1 MLRSSWHRLVVLATA
16 DWCSLIVRCVCVRVV
31 PCRICCCAA
40 CRRRKQKD
48 INGAL
53 RDDGNNKQKKNKG
66 RLLRSLP
73 LSPAS
78 QYRALVHT
86 ASLTSP
92 LSGVSCECPDLPS
105 LYPLS
110 DSPLLPGQEYRADLI
125 QHSFDSPHAH
135 HSHHSHHHHLSQQRA
150 GDDKRSTEAGSD
162 YADLTLSSSHALDSS
177 FLSAS
182 AVGAD
187 ESGDSAYNSDEDGAS
202 ALPATVSTSIP
213 SPDFSSV
220 LASHIALL
228 ADESVRQEGA
238 TAFGRLYAAARN
250 ASNSRRIS
258 SILQRT
264 DVSKERKVELIA
276 NMLVA
281 LD

>member
-1 MLRSSWHRLVVLATA
+1 MH
-16 DWCSLIVRCVCVRVV
+16 
-31 PCRICCCAA
+31 
-40 CRRRKQKD
+40 
-48 INGAL
+48 
-53 RDDGNNKQKKNKG
+53 
-66 RLLRSLP
+66 
-73 LSPAS
+73 
-78 QYRALVHT
+78 
-86 ASLTSP
+86 
-92 LSGVSCECPDLPS
+92 S

-110 DSPLLPGQEYRADLI
+110 DSPLLPGQEYRSELLH
-125 QHSFDSPHAH
+125 HSFDSPPHL
-135 HSHHSHHHHLSQQRA
+135 HSHHHHHLSQPRH
-150 GDDKRSTEAGSD
+150 GDDKQLAAAVAGGGGD
-162 YADLTLSSSHALDSS
+162 YADMSLSSAHALDSS
-177 FLSAS
+177 FLSA
-182 AVGAD
+182 AHD
-187 ESGDSAYNSDEDGAS
+187 ESGESAYNSDEEAGS
-202 ALPATVSTSIP
+202 ALPAAALSTAIP

-264 DVSKERKVELIA
+264 DISKERKVELIA